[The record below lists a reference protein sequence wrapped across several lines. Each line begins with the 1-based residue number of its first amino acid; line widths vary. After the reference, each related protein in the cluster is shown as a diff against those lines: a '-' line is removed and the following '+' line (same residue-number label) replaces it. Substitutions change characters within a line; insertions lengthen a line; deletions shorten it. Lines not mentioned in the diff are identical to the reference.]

1 MNSPLISIVLRTY
14 KRTDKLKR
22 CIENILSQEY
32 ENWELVI
39 VDDNGLNSNYKG
51 QAKEIINQ
59 FRAIKN
65 PINFFEHQQNL
76 GPCAAGNT
84 GINKSNGEYIAF
96 IDDDDIWHP
105 KKLKLQ
111 IEKMHKDKLGIGICG
126 LTCIDLTNN
135 SKNNVA
141 FNFEENLFLS
151 LLKKGS
157 GVNQSVTIFRKEILT
172 KIKGF
177 DTNLASY
184 TDFDLLLRASIISK
198 HSEIKAP
205 LVEYYV
211 DSDGISRNYQSKFS
225 GKKIVLEK
233 YKSFYKKYK
242 LMPFYSNHIEVLGD
256 YALLCNY
263 KFEAIKCYLKSIFI
277 NPFTFKK
284 YIKIIVTIL
293 GGRNLY
299 KYINKKINKIN
310 I

>member
-1 MNSPLISIVLRTY
+1 MNSPLISIVLRTH

-32 ENWELVI
+32 ENWELII

-51 QAKEIINQ
+51 QAKKIINQ
-59 FRAIKN
+59 FGSIKN
-65 PINFFEHQQNL
+65 PVYFFEHQQNL

-111 IEKMHKDKLGIGICG
+111 IEKMLRDKVGIGICG
-126 LTCIDLTNN
+126 LKCIDLTNN
-135 SKNNVA
+135 SENNIA

-157 GVNQSVTIFRKEILT
+157 GVNQSVTIFKKEILN

-184 TDFDLLLRASIISK
+184 TDFDLLLRASMISK
-198 HSEIKAP
+198 HSEIKDP

-211 DSDGISRNYQSKFS
+211 DSDGISRNYNSKFS
-225 GKKIVLEK
+225 GKKIVLKK
-233 YKSFYKKYK
+233 YKNFYNKYK
-242 LMPFYSNHIEVLGD
+242 LMPFYSNHLEVLGD

-263 KFEAIKCYLKSIFI
+263 KLRAIKYYLKSIFI
-277 NPFTFKK
+277 KPLILKK
-284 YIKIIVTIL
+284 YIKVFVTII
-293 GGRNLY
+293 GGRDLY
-299 KYINKKINKIN
+299 KFINNKKNKIN